1 MARCTWDDGRGN
13 WGIKGVELAQL
24 PPNAY
29 GALYKLHD
37 IERMAEAVHAQRDP
51 EHASYLLMDLLEE
64 LGLHGEVPHAEA

>member
-37 IERMAEAVHAQRDP
+37 MERLAEDIKLETNPQFVSFWMK
-51 EHASYLLMDLLEE
+51 ELLGMLE
-64 LGLHGEVPHAEA
+64 LPGDVYGKA